1 MELLRGSR
9 GTSKLLPALFIT
21 FCLALTLPVEDA
33 VGQGHRAEEAPRL
46 HFPLTSFYDSPVPWA
61 PSKPGTLIRSE
72 PFDQYEIPFGDSA
85 VRILYHSQSA
95 SGEDLAASGVV
106 MVPEDSA
113 PSGGWPVIVW
123 GHPLLSTARAC
134 APSLMK
140 VPPGGPFLGM
150 YLNLGFAVV
159 VPDYVGLGTA
169 YRNAALDMKSN
180 ANDLMFAV
188 PAARQAVPQLSTKWI
203 ALGDADGGSAAVM
216 LDEIESTVNDEGYLG
231 SISISGELDLKNMLE
246 SARNPAWNDEI
257 AFLIYGTKTV
267 FPGFHPKEVL
277 TSAGL
282 VRYRQVTE
290 NCAVPSPRT
299 VTPTDEMLRR
309 EAAKN
314 PYLTKFAYRNQLGH
328 QRAKAPLLVINGE
341 DPNTTRGFP
350 AEMVVHQMCAIGDR
364 VDFESFPGV
373 DPGHVIGSSVAA
385 QISWIKARF
394 AGRGTPNSCH

>member
-1 MELLRGSR
+1 MESLRGWRS
-9 GTSKLLPALFIT
+9 TSKLIPVLFVT
-21 FCLALTLPVEDA
+21 LSVALTLLVEDA
-33 VGQGHRAEEAPRL
+33 FGQGHHAQAAAQL

-61 PSKPGTLIRSE
+61 PGKPGTLIRSE

-85 VRILYHSQSA
+85 FRILYHSQSA
-95 SGEDLAASGVV
+95 SGEDVAASGVV

-150 YLNLGFAVV
+150 YLNLGFAIVV
-159 VPDYVGLGTA
+159 SDYVGLGTA

-180 ANDLMFAV
+180 ANDLMFALS
-188 PAARQAVPQLSTKWI
+188 AARQAVPQLSTKWI
-203 ALGDADGGSAAVM
+203 ALGDADGGAAAVM

-231 SISISGELDLKNMLE
+231 SISISDELDLKNMLE
-246 SARNPAWNDEI
+246 SARNPAWNDKI

-267 FPGFHPKEVL
+267 FPAFHPEEVL

-290 NCAVPSPRT
+290 NCAVPLPPA
-299 VTPTDEMLRR
+299 VTPIDEKLRP

-314 PYLTKFAYRNQLGH
+314 PYLARFIDRNQLGH
-328 QRAKAPLLVINGE
+328 QRAKAPLLVISGQ
-341 DPNTTRGFP
+341 DPNTNGSP
-350 AEMVVHQMCAIGDR
+350 AEKVVRRLCAIGDQ
-364 VDFESFPGV
+364 VDFEPFPGIDSGYV
-373 DPGHVIGSSVAA
+373 VGSSVAE

-394 AGRGTPNSCH
+394 AGRGTPNFCH